1 MAALTSLT
9 TTRDTERGRHRR
21 RSLKHATSALA
32 KTARGGYSRR
42 LRGGDCTLA
51 DAGGWGRG
59 FMYGVVSVAPGIDS
73 TVNLF
78 IEDLNLK
85 EGSRGLMCAGER
97 RGLMCAGNRRGLM
110 CRWTQKVNMH
120 MRRERWL
127 MWRDEH

>member
-1 MAALTSLT
+1 MLQMAALTSLT

-21 RSLKHATSALA
+21 RSLKDATSALA
-32 KTARGGYSRR
+32 NTARGGYSRR

-51 DAGGWGRG
+51 DAVGWGRG
-59 FMYGVVSVAPGIDS
+59 FMYGVVRVAPGIDS

-85 EGSRGLMCAGER
+85 EGSRGLMC
-97 RGLMCAGNRRGLM
+97 
-110 CRWTQKVNMH
+110 RWTQEVNMH

-127 MWRDEH
+127 MWRDVH